1 MNKRALFIPNDLG
14 GGLGHVRRCNLFSQ
28 ILKEADWQIAFIT
41 HKKNTQNHINTANH
55 TFYIPFTLDQWLV
68 LIRSRINP
76 VHFRPHQKLLREP
89 YYWEFSGLNYQ
100 VLRDGYFTPWIVEH
114 RFRKMMQVVN
124 HWKPDIIFSDGHLLS
139 YFLGRIFKIPVFQL
153 VRYSVFPE
161 QDNFLWW
168 KQVPDTLIPPFSMQV
183 FWPLFEK
190 IKEKPL
196 SGANGL
202 LNGNAYLIPGTPELE
217 PVKTTSPHLFY
228 GYNIDTQWD
237 ERLIKIDKKK
247 RLKKIYITV
256 GGGAKRT
263 HIKEYYNTILSSLI
277 QEKYQLIISD
287 PFEALLS
294 DKQNLD
300 YPNLTLLKWVD
311 SSTVFPYLNLI
322 IHHGGY
328 GTTLES
334 LWWGIPSLIIPYHS
348 EQEGN
353 GRRIEKLRTGKIL
366 PIAQE
371 PYQPVMFDYN
381 YGETTMLGGF
391 DNCLNEHEIN
401 STVKELISND
411 EFKNEARRHSQKL
424 RSQFNSELILNFI
437 RENS

>member
-14 GGLGHVRRCNLFSQ
+14 GGLGHVRRCNLFAQ

-41 HKKNTQNHINTANH
+41 HKKNTRNHINTANQ
-55 TFYIPFTLDQWLV
+55 TFYLPFTLDQWLV

-76 VHFRPHQKLLREP
+76 VHFRPHQKLLKEP

-168 KQVPDTLIPPFSMQV
+168 KQVPDTLVPPSSMQV
-183 FWPLFEK
+183 FLSLFEK
-190 IKEKPL
+190 IKEEPFPE
-196 SGANGL
+196 ANRL
-202 LNGNAYLIPGTPELE
+202 LKGDAYLIPGTPELE
-217 PVKTTSPHLFY
+217 PIKTTSPHLFY
-228 GYNIDTQWD
+228 GYRIDTQWD
-237 ERLIKIDKKK
+237 ERLIKIDKKT
-247 RLKKIYITV
+247 RLKKIYVTV

-263 HIKEYYNTILSSLI
+263 HVKEYYNLILRSLI
-277 QEKYQLIISD
+277 KEKFQLIISD
-287 PFEALLS
+287 PFEAILS
-294 DKQNLD
+294 NKQNLD

-311 SSTVFPYLNLI
+311 SSTIFPYLNLI

-328 GTTLES
+328 GSTMES

-371 PYQPVMFDYN
+371 PYQPVMFDYY

-391 DNCLNEHEIN
+391 DICFNTHEIN
-401 STVKELISND
+401 STVKDLISND
-411 EFKNEARRHSQKL
+411 EFKNEARKHSQKL